1 MYNILV
7 VEDTA
12 VVRKIL
18 EDLIGSNPFF
28 RCVAC
33 KDLASAKEVL
43 KQDVEFMA
51 AVVDLSLPDAPNGEV
66 VAEVLQRAIPAVVLT
81 GNFDEQLRTQLLTQ
95 GVLDYIT
102 KDGSYA
108 YKQVERI
115 LDRIRKNLAIKVLVV
130 EESSVCSDTMCNLLR
145 KACIEVVVAR
155 NGVEALQALVEMPEI
170 KMVICDH
177 GMPEMTGFEL
187 VKQLREQ
194 ADYQKLSIIGVSAQ
208 GDPVMSAKFIKSGAN
223 DFLTKPFYHEE
234 FYWRVFSAL
243 ENMEMVEAI
252 QKAVYVDALTG
263 IHNRRYLFEQ
273 AEKLFIEKHKFAG
286 FGVCMFDLD
295 EFKEVNDSLGHRI
308 GDQLIAQFAGMLRK
322 AFPED
327 LVGRYGG
334 EEFVVISTRS
344 ENELRRSIASF
355 MYAVRCTL
363 FTEKNLAMTCS
374 VGVCFKSK
382 LSLNDFLDAADVQ
395 LYQAKAYGRNR
406 VEPYDSE
413 VA

>member
-18 EDLIGSNPFF
+18 ENRIGSNPFF
-28 RCVAC
+28 RCVVC
-33 KDLASAKEVL
+33 SDLASAKEAMNR
-43 KQDVEFMA
+43 DVDFLA
-51 AVVDLSLPDAPNGEV
+51 AVVDLHLPDAPEGEV
-66 VAEVLQRAIPAVVLT
+66 VAEVLQHGIATVVLT
-81 GNFDEQLRTQLLTQ
+81 GNFDDQLRSRLLAQ
-95 GVLDYIT
+95 GVLDYIS
-102 KDGSYA
+102 KEGAFSF
-108 YKQVERI
+108 KQVEKI
-115 LDRIRKNLAIKVLVV
+115 LERIRKNLAIKVLVV
-130 EESSVCSDTMCNLLR
+130 EDSLVSSNIMCNLLR
-145 KACIEVVVAR
+145 KARIQVSAAK
-155 NGVEALQALVEMPEI
+155 NGVEALRALDEEPDI

-177 GMPEMTGFEL
+177 YMPEMSGFEL
-187 VKQLREQ
+187 VKRLREQ
-194 ADYQKLSIIGVSAQ
+194 SRYQHLTVIGVSAQ

-243 ENMEMVEAI
+243 ESMEMLETI
-252 QKAVYVDALTG
+252 QKAVYLDVLTG

-273 AEKLFIEKHKFAG
+273 AERLFVERDKYANFTA
-286 FGVCMFDLD
+286 CMFDLD

-322 AFPED
+322 AFSED

-334 EEFVVISTRS
+334 EEFVVISTRA
-344 ENELRRSIASF
+344 EEAVKQDIADF

-363 FTEKNLAMTCS
+363 FTDKNLAMTCS
-374 VGVCFKSK
+374 IGVCSQAKQ
-382 LSLNDFLDAADVQ
+382 SLNECLDVADTL